1 MHLLTVTH
9 LLNAVAQA
17 TASPHAQ
24 PTTRKSSRIACG
36 ATRPAGALIRGATWT
51 RTTATSPSRARSS
64 SLGSATATSR
74 ASCGASNTF
83 DSWFSTGSGSGE
95 VEDHKLTELV
105 TLMKTYT
112 TSISETL
119 EENFIEATQ
128 VRLPPSPKPPAAQP
142 TTTAARTPPA
152 DATRHAATRR
162 RAALPRAHA
171 TVPTAARPWTSAP
184 SPSPAPMAPIASPS
198 PGKRCCRM
206 TRRPT

>member
-1 MHLLTVTH
+1 MHLLTDALAECRCTGYGLVTC
-9 LLNAVAQA
+9 
-17 TASPHAQ
+17 TAHDSGEKPYCMRSN
-24 PTTRKSSRIACG
+24 P
-36 ATRPAGALIRGATWT
+36 
-51 RTTATSPSRARSS
+51 PSWCADSWCYVDTDDCDKPFSS
-64 SLGSATATSR
+64 SVFFPGLSYSYFT
-74 ASCGASNTF
+74 CGASNTF

-112 TSISETL
+112 TTISETL

-171 TVPTAARPWTSAP
+171 TVPTAARPWTSAL
-184 SPSPAPMAPIASPS
+184 SPSPAPMAPLASPS
-198 PGKRCCRM
+198 PGEGCHRM

>member
-1 MHLLTVTH
+1 MHLLTDALAECRCTDYG
-9 LLNAVAQA
+9 LA
-17 TASPHAQ
+17 T
-24 PTTRKSSRIACG
+24 C
-36 ATRPAGALIRGATWT
+36 
-51 RTTATSPSRARSS
+51 TAHDSGEKPYCMRSNPPSWCADSWCYVDTSDCDKPFSS
-64 SLGSATATSR
+64 SVFFPGLSYSYFT
-74 ASCGASNTF
+74 CGASNTF
-83 DSWFSTGSGSGE
+83 DSWFSTGSGSGGF
-95 VEDHKLTELV
+95 HQLTELV

-171 TVPTAARPWTSAP
+171 TVPTAAP
-184 SPSPAPMAPIASPS
+184 SPR
-198 PGKRCCRM
+198 PGKRCHRKK
-206 TRRPT
+206 TRPT